1 MRRQN
6 KHNITFR
13 LDNRRDRNGEA
24 AIMIVLT
31 FGGRRVTVSTGVR
44 IAPECWDAKVMRP
57 KKAAV
62 NHAQLNA
69 MAIIADITSKAN
81 ILENIYSSNPSPTGE
96 AIRSEYRRRMLP
108 GMEAVALE
116 KKDPRPKTVL
126 EWMTVFVMEMSILR
140 EWTDATREKFNALGN
155 HIAAVDAQMTFDEMD
170 ERGLTRLLGHFRTM
184 IMQDGSVGMKNS
196 TIAKQFGYLG
206 WFLNWA
212 TKKGVNNNM
221 AYKTFA
227 PALKQ
232 TQKKVIFLDDEELA
246 LLEDVD
252 LTAANRRHL
261 ERIRDIFLFQ
271 CFSGLRYSDVANLHW
286 ADIKDDVMIV
296 TTVKTNDAITIELNA
311 HTRVILEKYRPYN
324 FPGGRVFPAPTNQE
338 ANRYLKE
345 LCRLAGINEPVTVV
359 TYKGKERIDEI
370 HPKYDLIGTH
380 AGRRTFI
387 VHALSL
393 GISPY
398 IVTRWTG
405 HSSLAAMKP
414 YMDIVDSA
422 KADAMKL
429 FDTKIK

>member
-184 IMQDGSVGMKNS
+184 IM
-196 TIAKQFGYLG
+196 
-206 WFLNWA
+206 
-212 TKKGVNNNM
+212 
-221 AYKTFA
+221 
-227 PALKQ
+227 
-232 TQKKVIFLDDEELA
+232 
-246 LLEDVD
+246 
-252 LTAANRRHL
+252 
-261 ERIRDIFLFQ
+261 
-271 CFSGLRYSDVANLHW
+271 
-286 ADIKDDVMIV
+286 
-296 TTVKTNDAITIELNA
+296 
-311 HTRVILEKYRPYN
+311 
-324 FPGGRVFPAPTNQE
+324 
-338 ANRYLKE
+338 
-345 LCRLAGINEPVTVV
+345 
-359 TYKGKERIDEI
+359 
-370 HPKYDLIGTH
+370 
-380 AGRRTFI
+380 
-387 VHALSL
+387 
-393 GISPY
+393 
-398 IVTRWTG
+398 RW
-405 HSSLAAMKP
+405 SS
-414 YMDIVDSA
+414 
-422 KADAMKL
+422 
-429 FDTKIK
+429 F

>member
-1 MRRQN
+1 MRQKNR
-6 KHNITFR
+6 HNITFR

-24 AIMIVLT
+24 AIMTVLT

-44 IAPECWDAKVMRP
+44 LAPENWDSKAMRP
-57 KKAAV
+57 KRTAV
-62 NHAQLNA
+62 NHEQMTA
-69 MAIIADITSKAN
+69 MEIIAIITTKAN
-81 ILENIYSSNPSPTGE
+81 VLEDVYSSISTRTTD
-96 AIRSEYRRRMLP
+96 AIREEYRRRISPETIMNKSVE
-108 GMEAVALE
+108 GV
-116 KKDPRPKTVL
+116 KPKTVL

-155 HIAAVDAQMTFDEMD
+155 HIAAVNPQMTFDDLD
-170 ERGLTRLLGHFRTM
+170 ERGLTRLLGHFRSM
-184 IMQDGSVGMKNS
+184 VMQDGSIGMKNS

-212 TKKGVNNNM
+212 VKKGVNNNM

-232 TQKKVIFLDDEELA
+232 TQKKVIYLDDDEMARLEE
-246 LLEDVD
+246 VD
-252 LTAANRRHL
+252 LMPANRRHL

-271 CFSGLRYSDVANLHW
+271 CYSGLRYSDAENLRW
-286 ADIKDDVMIV
+286 ADIKDDVMTI
-296 TTVKTNDAITIELNA
+296 TTIKTNDTISIELNA
-311 HTRVILEKYRPYN
+311 HTRALLSKYKVFS
-324 FPGGRVFPAPTNQE
+324 FPGGKVFPAPTNQE

-345 LCRLAGINEPVTVV
+345 LCRLAGINEPVTIV
-359 TYKGKERIDEI
+359 TYKGKERIDEV

-414 YMDIVDSA
+414 YMAIVDSA

-429 FDTKIK
+429 FDKKTK

>member
-1 MRRQN
+1 MRLK
-6 KHNITFR
+6 KHNISYR
-13 LDNRRDRNGEA
+13 LDNRLDRNGEK

-31 FGGRRVTVSTGVR
+31 FRGRRVSVSTGVR
-44 IAPECWDAKVMRP
+44 VAPELWDQKAMRP
-57 KKAAV
+57 KKTAV
-62 NHAQLNA
+62 NHDRMNA
-69 MAIIADITSKAN
+69 MDIIADITSKAN
-81 ILENIYSSNPSPTGE
+81 TLEDVYSGLREPTTA
-96 AIRSEYRRRMLP
+96 AIRTEYRRCVSP
-108 GMEAVALE
+108 ETGTALLT
-116 KKDPRPKTVL
+116 PIRPMTVL
-126 EWMTVFVMEMSILR
+126 EWMDVFVAEMSVLR
-140 EWTDATREKFNALGN
+140 EWTDATREKFAALKN
-155 HIAAVDAQMTFDEMD
+155 HIAAVDPALTFEDLD
-170 ERGLTRLLGHFRTM
+170 ERGLTRLLGHFRSM
-184 IMQDGSVGMKNS
+184 IMSDGSVGMKNS
-196 TIAKQFGYLG
+196 TIAKQYGYLG

-212 TKKGVNNNM
+212 TKKGINSNM

-232 TQKKVIFLDDEELA
+232 TQKKVIYLDDDELA
-246 LLEDVD
+246 RLEAAD
-252 LTAANRRHL
+252 LSAPNRRHL
-261 ERIRDIFLFQ
+261 VRIRDIFLFQ
-271 CFSGLRYSDVANLHW
+271 CFSGLRYSDVAHLCW

-296 TTVKTNDAITIELNA
+296 TTVKTNDTITIELNA
-311 HTRVILEKYRPYN
+311 HTRVILEKYRQYN

-429 FDTKIK
+429 FDSKTK

>member
-44 IAPECWDAKVMRP
+44 IAPECWDPKAMRP

-62 NHAQLNA
+62 NHDRMNA
-69 MAIIADITSKAN
+69 MDIIADITSKAN
-81 ILENIYSSNPSPTGE
+81 ILEDVYSGLREPTTA
-96 AIRSEYRRRMLP
+96 AIRTEYRRCVSP
-108 GMEAVALE
+108 ETGTALLT
-116 KKDPRPKTVL
+116 PIRPMTVL
-126 EWMTVFVMEMSILR
+126 EWMDVFVAEMSVLR
-140 EWTDATREKFNALGN
+140 EWTDATREKFAALKN
-155 HIAAVDAQMTFDEMD
+155 HIAAVDPALTFEDLD
-170 ERGLTRLLGHFRTM
+170 ERGLTRLLGHFRSM
-184 IMQDGSVGMKNS
+184 IMSDGSVGMKNS
-196 TIAKQFGYLG
+196 TIAKQYGYLG

-212 TKKGVNNNM
+212 TKKGINSNM

-232 TQKKVIFLDDEELA
+232 TQKKVIYLDDDELA
-246 LLEDVD
+246 RLEAAD
-252 LTAANRRHL
+252 LSAPNRRHL
-261 ERIRDIFLFQ
+261 VRIRDIFLFQ
-271 CFSGLRYSDVANLHW
+271 CFSGLRYSDVAHLCW

-296 TTVKTNDAITIELNA
+296 TTVKTNDTITIELNA

-429 FDTKIK
+429 FDTTIK

>member
-1 MRRQN
+1 MM
-6 KHNITFR
+6 
-13 LDNRRDRNGEA
+13 A
-24 AIMIVLT
+24 LT

-44 IAPECWDAKVMRP
+44 LAPVCWDQKAMRP
-57 KKAAV
+57 KKTAI
-62 NHAQLNA
+62 NNAQMNA
-69 MAIIADITSKAN
+69 MDIIADITTRAN
-81 ILENIYSSNPSPTGE
+81 TLEDVYSSIPTPTTE
-96 AIRSEYRRRMLP
+96 AIRDEYRRRISP
-108 GMEAVALE
+108 GTETPARA
-116 KKDPRPKTVL
+116 KNDPRPKTVL
-126 EWMTVFVMEMSILR
+126 EWLTVFVMEMSILR
-140 EWTDATREKFNALGN
+140 EWTDATREKFSALGN
-155 HIAAVDAQMTFDEMD
+155 HIAAVNPQMTLDDLD
-170 ERGLTRLLGHFRTM
+170 ERGLTRLLGHFRSM

-212 TKKGVNNNM
+212 VKKGLNPNL

-232 TQKKVIFLDDEELA
+232 TQKKVIYLTDDELA
-246 LLEDVD
+246 CLEAVD
-252 LTAANRRHL
+252 LTVANRRHL

-271 CFSGLRYSDVANLHW
+271 CFSGLRYSDAARLQWV
-286 ADIKDDVMIV
+286 DIKDDAIVV
-296 TTVKTNDAITIELNA
+296 TTVKTNDTITIELNA
-311 HTRVILEKYRPYN
+311 HTRAILDKYRKFC

-345 LCRLAGINEPVTVV
+345 LCRLAGINEPITIVTF
-359 TYKGKERIDEI
+359 KGKERIDEVR
-370 HPKYDLIGTH
+370 HKYDLIGTH

-429 FDTKIK
+429 FDAKKHE